1 MSALVEGLVFKDNPF
16 FYLNGDAVSIIR
28 SPDEFFSKLKG
39 LVGTAKTR
47 IHFASLYFGTGEK
60 EDELVRCDVFPVL
73 CLLSFLEVSCFLES
87 FSKNSDLRG
96 TVLLDYCRASRGESN
111 SCTKLLSLKKQFPN
125 RFDVAANLS
134 TNYFTNR
141 QDRYVLLRNANLA
154 DFYVD
159 LINLV
164 ARMSF
169 RLTPNG
175 AVTLHDSCP
184 EHPYNGS
191 YSRFCKILKRDIQ
204 CLLERWRTKQ
214 QNAVTHNCDTVVYPL
229 VQLGAVGL
237 HTDDQVIIQFVRDT
251 DQSDQYDLYL
261 ASGYFNPT
269 RAYADALLNTSKH
282 CHLLL
287 ASRESNG
294 FYGAKGFSRQH
305 RLLLTEYARDGWT
318 FHAKGIWLRGTKSD
332 SPYYTIIGS
341 SNFGNCISTNAQSNG
356 FYGAKGFSRQVPH
369 IYLSY
374 VYDFLNDIVR
384 RDQQHRLLLTE
395 YARDGWTFHAKG
407 IWLRGTK
414 SDSPYYTIIGSSN
427 FGCRSILRDLE
438 SQLVM
443 VTENGAL
450 KRELQNECDSLFMF
464 GKRIIT
470 TDVVRNYF
478 GVNFFIRLVA
488 RLLKNYF

>member
-60 EDELVRCDVFPVL
+60 EDELV
-73 CLLSFLEVSCFLES
+73 SCFLES

-125 RFDVAANLS
+125 RFDVALFHSPLLRNFWKKVLPQRWNEIIGVQHMKIYVIDDCIIISGANLS

-294 FYGAKGFSRQH
+294 FYGAKGFSRQ
-305 RLLLTEYARDGWT
+305 
-318 FHAKGIWLRGTKSD
+318 
-332 SPYYTIIGS
+332 
-341 SNFGNCISTNAQSNG
+341 
-356 FYGAKGFSRQVPH
+356 VPH

-427 FGCRSILRDLE
+427 FGNCISTNAQV
-438 SQLVM
+438 S
-443 VTENGAL
+443 
-450 KRELQNECDSLFMF
+450 
-464 GKRIIT
+464 
-470 TDVVRNYF
+470 
-478 GVNFFIRLVA
+478 
-488 RLLKNYF
+488 